1 MKRFIN
7 MGSIKAFRNVV
18 KDLGHQAR
26 FQGLDEDG
34 NPIYR
39 EVKLPTLVATGSEK
53 VHGTNAAVCFSKPD
67 GFWVQSRKNIITPEK
82 DNAGCAFQVMAVQA
96 GWMEIVFD
104 LADEYNI
111 NLDEEIITVYFEWAG
126 GNIQK
131 NACLSGLDKRAV
143 IFRYFKVSPSERQ
156 TDSNGEEVAA
166 RWIETKVNEKW
177 VDNTEKNIFNIM
189 NFPTVEVEIDFNNP
203 GEAQNEMIKLVEEM
217 EDNSPMGKS
226 FGIDGNILEGF
237 VFTVIFDGQR
247 YVWKVK
253 GEKHSKGSGKVKT
266 LKPVDTEAEKKK
278 ADFVNDVACQE
289 FRLDQMFTEIQNS
302 KYNGDVM
309 QMSNKDIGDYIRL
322 VIKDVI
328 KEHTEDLV
336 EAGLEPKSING
347 MVSKVAKIYF
357 MDRLDKEQM

>member
-7 MGSIKAFRNVV
+7 MGSISQFRNVV

-39 EVKLPTLVATGSEK
+39 EVSLPTLEAIGTEK
-53 VHGTNAAVCFSKPD
+53 VHGTNAAVCYSNPD

-82 DNAGCAFQVMAVQA
+82 DNAGCAFSAMAVEKE
-96 GWMEIVFD
+96 WMEIISSLVNEHNID
-104 LADEYNI
+104 LDK
-111 NLDEEIITVYFEWAG
+111 EIITVYFEWCG

-131 NACLSGLDKRAV
+131 NACVSGLDKRAI
-143 IFRYFKVSPSERQ
+143 IFRHFKVSPIDQQ
-156 TDSNGEEVAA
+156 TEDNNVAA
-166 RWIETKVNEKW
+166 RWLETNGICNE
-177 VDNTEKNIFNIM
+177 EKNIFNVM
-189 NFPTVEVEIDFNNP
+189 NFPTVKVEIDFNNP
-203 GEAQNEMIKLVEEM
+203 GEAQNKMIKLVEEM

-226 FGIDGNILEGF
+226 FGIEGNILEGF
-237 VFTVIFDGQR
+237 VFTVVFDGQR

-266 LKPVDTEAEKKK
+266 LKPIDTEAEKKK
-278 ADFVNDVACQE
+278 ADFVNNIACQE

-322 VIKDVI
+322 VLKDVI

-347 MVSKVAKIYF
+347 MISKVAKIYF
-357 MDRLDKEQM
+357 MDRLDKEQMENG